1 MRVETLNFQRGSK
14 GGEVTSW
21 KLYQTASRACY
32 AKSVRQISSQ
42 LASF

>member
-1 MRVETLNFQRGSK
+1 MRVQTLTFQRGSK
-14 GGEVTSW
+14 GGEITSW
-21 KLYQTASRACY
+21 QLYQTASRACY